1 MDLPGS
7 YPSTPPTLDDDP
19 VTKAIPAPAALEPE
33 TIPRSPIAKTKLFFR
48 LHWERGAPGRATPDW
63 VMRFCYRT
71 WLVALLFKL
80 VGSSW
85 DMSWHFKWL
94 RDDLAPPHLINS
106 TGTGIVCV
114 LVAIH
119 SYTGMGV
126 DRRALRLMQAGTAVF
141 LIAAPLDVIN
151 HSLNGLDITSW
162 SPTHGLL
169 YLGTAIM
176 TAGAIDGWC
185 KGTKPGRVRTFV
197 LTGLWVFFL
206 ENAFFPNG
214 QQEYGIL
221 SLRAWDRGD
230 PTGEPSLLKFAAD
243 DIGRPVDREAVQHF
257 ALPIDDW
264 VYPVW
269 GIGVMALVLAAARH
283 TLGRAWAATT
293 VAGAYV
299 LYRAVIWPLLMWSDF
314 PTSTVPFYLVAVGVG
329 VDLAFRMARGHRTF
343 AAGIGAL
350 LVTALGFG
358 AFWLQSQF
366 RPWLLGEGAVTES
379 APPISY
385 WTVPVILVGVAVCWA
400 AATPVATRLAA
411 RARRKRAAEVLPE
424 AT

>member
-1 MDLPGS
+1 MPARNSTGDLS
-7 YPSTPPTLDDDP
+7 
-19 VTKAIPAPAALEPE
+19 EPE
-33 TIPRSPIAKTKLFFR
+33 VIPRSPVAKMKLFFR
-48 LHWERGAPGRATPDW
+48 LHWRRGAPGQPTPPW
-63 VMRFCYRT
+63 VMRYCYRT
-71 WLVALLFKL
+71 WLVALAFKL

-106 TGTGIVCV
+106 VGTVMVCV

-119 SYTGMGV
+119 SFTGMGV
-126 DRRALRLMQAGTAVF
+126 DRRALRLMQVGTTIF

-176 TAGAIDGWC
+176 TLGAIDGWL
-185 KGTKPGRVRTFV
+185 KGTEPGRLRTLV
-197 LTGLWVFFL
+197 STGLWIFFL
-206 ENAFFPNG
+206 ENMFFPNG

-221 SLRAWDRGD
+221 SLRAWDRGA
-230 PTGEPSLLKFAAD
+230 PTGEQTLLQFAAD
-243 DIGRPVDREAVQHF
+243 DIGRPIDREAILHF

-283 TLGRAWAATT
+283 TIGKMWAATA
-293 VAGAYV
+293 VATGYV

-314 PTSTVPFYLVAVGVG
+314 PTSTVPFYLIGVG
-329 VDLAFRMARGHRTF
+329 LAVDLAFRVARGHRTF
-343 AAGIGAL
+343 GAGVGAL
-350 LVTALGFG
+350 LVTAFGFG
-358 AFWLQSQF
+358 ALWLQGQL
-366 RPWLLGEGAVTES
+366 RPWLLGDAVTES
-379 APPISY
+379 APPIGY
-385 WTVPVILVGVAVCWA
+385 WTVPVVLAGVAVLWA
-400 AATPVATRLAA
+400 LATPVAGWWEA
-411 RARRKRAAEVLPE
+411 RTRKRRAADLLPG
-424 AT
+424 AVT